1 MHIVQPSCEIDIDRQ
16 LLIIDNLVRII
27 HFSEDFHM
35 KLTGGEIVVKQL
47 VNEKVPYVLG
57 IPGHG
62 VLGLFDAIRKEEQ
75 NGNIKYIQVKHEQ
88 AATAIADGYYR
99 TCGKPLAVFSSIGPG
114 TLNTAIGLGTAYVD
128 STAFLLL
135 CGDTHTHMKG
145 VGVLQ
150 EVERYQDSNIIRSLE
165 PLAKRSW
172 RAESI
177 KQLPKI
183 MRRAFNLM
191 TTGRG
196 GPCVIALPMDVQ
208 AESAECEALSAEKNR
223 AGSLPAADMAYIQK
237 AIELM
242 KTAKRP
248 LILAGGGALKSRVSD
263 EILAL
268 AEKWGAAVITTL
280 QGKGAV
286 SESHPQYAFHTGSKG
301 TPVGLALARSADVVL
316 ALGTRFADETT
327 CSYRKGVSFDFPDTK
342 LIHIDI
348 DAAEIGKN
356 YAADVGIIADL
367 SDALK
372 KLNDNFGAF
381 APNKVYLQEITDLKA
396 DWATY
401 LTKVRT
407 QPVKDITI
415 SQIIGKLNEVLPDN
429 TIISTSSGN
438 TQAQLFQEYCYKLPY
453 RNLTTGGFSTMGWAV
468 PAAMGAKLA
477 SPESPVVA
485 LLGDGDFM
493 MIMQELSTM
502 AQYDIPVIVFL
513 ADNSGWMAIKD
524 LQMDALGKDAAF
536 GNDFIQNGETYTPD
550 FPAISRAFGINTYEV
565 KALEDVKGIM
575 QKAISDNK
583 PAFVYTKVSRDYPF
597 TGGKAFGWWDVPIP
611 GYDKERRE
619 AYEKARSQETI

>member
-1 MHIVQPSCEIDIDRQ
+1 
-16 LLIIDNLVRII
+16 
-27 HFSEDFHM
+27 M
-35 KLTGGEIVVKQL
+35 KLTGGEIVVKHL
-47 VNEKVPYVLG
+47 VNEKVPYIIG

-62 VLGLFDAIRKEEQ
+62 VLGLFDAIRKEEKS
-75 NGNIKYIQVKHEQ
+75 GGIKYIQVKHEQ
-88 AATAIADGYYR
+88 AATAMADGYYR
-99 TCGKPLAVFSSIGPG
+99 ACGKPLAVFSSIGPG

-128 STAFLLL
+128 STAFLQL

-150 EVERYQDSNIIRSLE
+150 EVERYQDSNIVRSLE

-183 MRRAFNLM
+183 MRRAFNFM

-196 GPCVIALPMDVQ
+196 GPCVLALPMDIQ
-208 AESAECEALSAEKNR
+208 AESAECEILPAENNR
-223 AGSLPAADMAYIQK
+223 AGSMPAADMAYIKK

-248 LILAGGGALKSRVSD
+248 LILAGGGALKSRVSA
-263 EILAL
+263 EILSL

-286 SESHPQYAFHTGSKG
+286 AEGHAQYAFHTGSKG
-301 TPVGLALARSADVVL
+301 TPVGLALARSADVIL

-327 CSYRKGVSFDFPDTK
+327 CSYRKGVSFNFPDTK

-356 YAADVGIIADL
+356 YAADIGIIADL
-367 SDALK
+367 KDALN
-372 KLNDNFGAF
+372 KLNENFGEHS
-381 APNKVYLQEITDLKA
+381 PNKAYLEEITALKA
-396 DWATY
+396 QWADY
-401 LTKVRT
+401 LKKIRT
-407 QPVKDITI
+407 QQTKDITI
-415 SQIIGKLNEVLPDN
+415 SQLIGKLNEVLPDN

-438 TQAQLFQEYCYKLPY
+438 TQAQLFQEYCYKKPY
-453 RNLTTGGFSTMGWAV
+453 CNLTTGGFSTMGWAV

-477 SPESPVVA
+477 APEQPVVA

-502 AQYDIPVIVFL
+502 AQYEIPVIVVM

-524 LQMDALGKDAAF
+524 LQMDALGEHAAF
-536 GNDFIQNGETYTPD
+536 GNDFLRNGEVYTPD
-550 FPAISRAFGINTYEV
+550 FPSISKAFGIKTYEV
-565 KALEDVKGIM
+565 TTLDDLQQVM
-575 QKAISDNK
+575 QKAIADNK
-583 PAFVYTKVSRDYPF
+583 PAFVYAKVSREYPL

-611 GYDKERRE
+611 EYDKQRRGQ
-619 AYEKARSQETI
+619 YEKAKSQETI